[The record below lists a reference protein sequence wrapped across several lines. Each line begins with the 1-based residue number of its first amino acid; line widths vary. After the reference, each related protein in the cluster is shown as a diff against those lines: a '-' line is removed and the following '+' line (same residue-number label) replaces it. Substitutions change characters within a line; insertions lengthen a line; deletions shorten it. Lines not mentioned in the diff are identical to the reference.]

1 MKNFVSIVILA
12 TLAIHSFGKEINIY
26 DTSGKLK
33 HTLSVGDFLDARIPY
48 KSSYERFTGLNF
60 SVLTDV
66 RLYGEI
72 VSIGDS
78 QVTVRD
84 PMFLVYNNVKSELR
98 PTEPHHITGKLSIP
112 ISELKSLALTNNAS
126 LNSGASVGLGMM
138 GLLASPIVSL
148 GYGSGSFRKQR
159 FVNWII
165 VNGAIILVGTI
176 VYSLVNPGVYKFKD
190 FNGMP
195 NFRKYK
201 SGILKVE

>member
-1 MKNFVSIVILA
+1 MKKLVSIVLLTILA
-12 TLAIHSFGKEINIY
+12 VYSFGKEINIY
-26 DTSGKLK
+26 NNDGKLK
-33 HTLSVGDFLDARIPY
+33 HTLSVGDYLDARIPY
-48 KSSYERFTGLNF
+48 KNSYQSFTGLSF

-66 RLYGEI
+66 RVYGEI

-78 QVTVRD
+78 QVTIKN
-84 PMFLVYNNVKSELR
+84 PLFFVYNNVKAELR
-98 PTEPHHITGKLSIP
+98 PTDPNHIPGKLSIP
-112 ISELKSLALTNNAS
+112 IKELKALALTNAAS

-138 GLLASPIVSL
+138 GLMASPIVSL
-148 GYGSGSFRKQR
+148 GYGSGSFRTER
-159 FVNWII
+159 FVNWVI